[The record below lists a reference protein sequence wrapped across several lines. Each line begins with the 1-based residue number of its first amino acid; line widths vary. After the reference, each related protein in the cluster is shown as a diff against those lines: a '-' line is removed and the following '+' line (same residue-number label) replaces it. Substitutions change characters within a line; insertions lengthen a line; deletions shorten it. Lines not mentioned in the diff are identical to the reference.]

1 MWGFPRTR
9 LWGWPRGKPDE
20 RIYLPGRSF
29 PPFINVWRFY
39 RQIWQERSQW
49 KSWPLQYKETYIQT
63 QPQVY
68 YCFFLRQGFEN
79 SITQFSNPA
88 RCELEIRDGENLRQ
102 WSLLKISHNTFVGQ
116 PFRKNSSSPSIH
128 NNETFFNLLQS
139 GFFFIFSNV
148 SACFMP
154 LFSFY
159 LPWKH
164 QKTRGL
170 MMFSGRIERGQWYGM
185 LSWF

>member
-1 MWGFPRTR
+1 MRVSQDQVMRLASWQTR
-9 LWGWPRGKPDE
+9 
-20 RIYLPGRSF
+20 
-29 PPFINVWRFY
+29 
-39 RQIWQERSQW
+39 W
-49 KSWPLQYKETYIQT
+49 KNLFTRKIIHTFHQCMTILSTNMTRKKSMKILTSSIQRNIHSNT
-63 QPQVY
+63 TSGLLL
-68 YCFFLRQGFEN
+68 FLLRQGFED

-102 WSLLKISHNTFVGQ
+102 WSWLKISHNFFVGQ

-159 LPWKH
+159 IPWKH